1 MENKTKIVGGMNYP
15 IYTKFLGPTNTLGER
30 VKAFTRVPY
39 WLEGHVKNTVTLG
52 WDYSTNGSEMHD
64 RAAAK
69 LAEQLDLLSG
79 PKNDPYAVDNHLV
92 RVEHDAYGFC
102 YVVAAPVLDTE
113 VKQWVIDTWSK
124 GWESARNQQRENIQ
138 P

>member
-52 WDYSTNGSEMHD
+52 WDYSTNGTEMHD
-64 RAAAK
+64 RAAAQ
-69 LAEQLDLLSG
+69 LADQLDLLSP
-79 PKNDPYAVDNHLV
+79 PKNDPDRGRNHLV
-92 RVEHDAYGFC
+92 RVEDEEYGFC
-102 YVVAAPVLDTE
+102 YVVAYDHPFS
-113 VKQWVIDTWSK
+113 W
-124 GWESARNQQRENIQ
+124 ENIQ

>member
-52 WDYSTNGSEMHD
+52 WDSALNPPEMHD
-64 RAAAK
+64 RAAAQ
-69 LAEQLDLLSG
+69 LAEQLDLLSP
-79 PKNDPYAVDNHLV
+79 PKNDPDIGRNHLV
-92 RVEHDAYGFC
+92 RVEHDEYGFC
-102 YVVAAPVLDTE
+102 YVVAYDNPFA
-113 VKQWVIDTWSK
+113 W
-124 GWESARNQQRENIQ
+124 ENIQ